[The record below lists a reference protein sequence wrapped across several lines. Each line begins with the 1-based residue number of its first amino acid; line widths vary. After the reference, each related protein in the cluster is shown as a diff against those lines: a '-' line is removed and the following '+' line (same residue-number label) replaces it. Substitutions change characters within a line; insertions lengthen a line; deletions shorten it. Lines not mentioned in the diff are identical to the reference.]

1 MQSNICNLVNSFMY
15 QGNLETA
22 KDQEI
27 ENIIPD
33 FYENIVIIDTS
44 KVFPFSQKKGT
55 SYYNLMHAMITR
67 NLISIFNKHSK
78 KNYR

>member
-33 FYENIVIIDTS
+33 FYENIVIIVHL
-44 KVFPFSQKKGT
+44 KYFHFRKEGH

-67 NLISIFNKHSK
+67 ND
-78 KNYR
+78 